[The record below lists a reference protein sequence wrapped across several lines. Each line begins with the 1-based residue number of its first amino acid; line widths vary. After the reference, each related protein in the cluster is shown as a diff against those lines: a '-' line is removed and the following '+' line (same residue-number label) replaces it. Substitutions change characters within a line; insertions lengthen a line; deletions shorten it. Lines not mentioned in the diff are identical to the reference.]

1 MFLTAKRTF
10 NLLLHTPLVPP
21 PTTATQPIELATIS
35 SASSPARL
43 RTRTLSSL
51 SVRGYDPATGTMG
64 LSRMG
69 GQRRGVSTEK
79 GSREELYADEA
90 GKSSASTDEVSH
102 SDAAFNKD
110 ANPETAAKG
119 VEQETGKDFTK
130 ESPANADESLP
141 LGKKGEKDGEH
152 SMGTSRHPEKR

>member
-1 MFLTAKRTF
+1 MFLSAKRTF

-21 PTTATQPIELATIS
+21 PTSTAQSIELATVS
-35 SASSPARL
+35 SGPARL

-51 SVRGYDPATGTMG
+51 SVRGYDPVTGTMG

-79 GSREELYADEA
+79 GDREELYADEA
-90 GKSSASTDEVSH
+90 GKSSASTDEISH
-102 SDAAFNKD
+102 SDAAFNTD
-110 ANPETAAKG
+110 PNPETAAKG

-141 LGKKGEKDGEH
+141 NGKKGEKDGEN